1 MADPLTPGVPLPKPG
16 IVDVLPVE
24 TVEPLIARH
33 EEELRAMRL
42 ELADAVREAEA
53 AEQRLKAHPAA
64 AVFDDA
70 FEADVLAHV
79 ARSVATVGSDPLEGA
94 GRHTMAVPP
103 EATPA
108 GTPHDAGLGHDV
120 APEGTAGPLVEP
132 TGESAPRPSPPPP
145 PARPRTVVVDRGAP
159 RTVVVDRN
167 RPVAAQPPPPPP
179 PPPPSQPARSLPVS
193 ASDPGAEQYITAQA
207 NEGSLDADQKG
218 SARGRGRTGTT
229 RNGHTSRL
237 PARLLIQ
244 AGVVIVI
251 VALLLLKLG

>member
-1 MADPLTPGVPLPKPG
+1 MADHLTPGVPLPKPG

-24 TVEPLIARH
+24 TVEPLITRH

-42 ELADAVREAEA
+42 ELADAVREAEV
-53 AEQRLKAHPAA
+53 AERRLKTHPAA

-70 FEADVLAHV
+70 FEANVLAHV
-79 ARSVATVGSDPLEGA
+79 SRSVATMGSDPNEGA
-94 GRHTMAVPP
+94 GGHTMAV
-103 EATPA
+103 TPQSIPA
-108 GTPHDAGLGHDV
+108 EPHHDV
-120 APEGTAGPLVEP
+120 GTRHDVTPEGGPGAGPLVEP
-132 TGESAPRPSPPPP
+132 TGESATRPSPPPPPP

-167 RPVAAQPPPPPP
+167 RPAADAPPPPP
-179 PPPPSQPARSLPVS
+179 QPAPSLPVS

-218 SARGRGRTGTT
+218 SVRGRGRTRTA

>member
-33 EEELRAMRL
+33 EHELRAMRL
-42 ELADAVREAEA
+42 ELADALREAEV
-53 AEQRLKAHPAA
+53 AEQRLMAHPAA
-64 AVFDDA
+64 AVFNDA

-79 ARSVATVGSDPLEGA
+79 ARSVATVGSDPPERA
-94 GRHTMAVPP
+94 GRHTMAMPP

-108 GTPHDAGLGHDV
+108 GSPHDVGPGHDV
-120 APEGTAGPLVEP
+120 VPEVATVAPGPLVEP
-132 TGESAPRPSPPPP
+132 MAEPAPPPSAPPP

-159 RTVVVDRN
+159 RTVVVDRT
-167 RPVAAQPPPPPP
+167 RPAAAPPPPPP
-179 PPPPSQPARSLPVS
+179 PPQPARSLPVS

-218 SARGRGRTGTT
+218 SARGRGRTGTA

-244 AGVVIVI
+244 AGVVLVI